1 MTPTPTQSSTPAQS
15 TSAAP
20 SAPSYASAAGSSKK
34 TPSNN
39 PAPASS
45 ASSTAHHQ
53 HAKSASISANGRL
66 PITPALPTVQGLNGA
81 FTSGEHSRKNSVTIG
96 ANGSSSSAAYPGNVK
111 PASSNSHSQKSS
123 IKFGNFDSPVMSQN
137 TPSKQAGSGSASQ
150 QQQQQQLQPSHSSPA
165 PPSPIPIAGA
175 IPISSG
181 GRPPS
186 VVQTGMT
193 FGSLGNDDRAR
204 QNQPVPTQP
213 GSHGR
218 RESSHSAAGSDMSSQ
233 NQHRSGNSYHGRGR
247 SFNNS
252 GSGSFSGSHHNNQ
265 MGYPP
270 GNYRGNS
277 GHGNRGGMPFQ
288 PGSHSHGPNQNRPPM
303 HSTSSP
309 QPGRSPHLSNSAMST
324 PNMPPASLAQPMP
337 AQTPPHQYYSQPS
350 MGGGMQ
356 PVNKPSLHPFT
367 EFT

>member
-34 TPSNN
+34 APSNN

-123 IKFGNFDSPVMSQN
+123 IKFGNFDSPVMSHN

-150 QQQQQQLQPSHSSPA
+150 QQQQQLPPSHSSPA

-193 FGSLGNDDRAR
+193 FGSLGNEDWISP
-204 QNQPVPTQP
+204 QQPN
-213 GSHGR
+213 GL
-218 RESSHSAAGSDMSSQ
+218 
-233 NQHRSGNSYHGRGR
+233 
-247 SFNNS
+247 
-252 GSGSFSGSHHNNQ
+252 
-265 MGYPP
+265 PP

-303 HSTSSP
+303 HATSSP

-356 PVNKPSLHPFT
+356 PAQAET
-367 EFT
+367 AT